1 MGSNLVLPEFEPI
14 FGNQEVKINTML
26 SAEIKNKYE
35 LVVGLEVHAQ
45 LLTQSKMYAADSTEF
60 GNLPNTQVSVI
71 TLGHPGTLPKV
82 NRKAVEYAMKMGL
95 ACNSNITRTN
105 IFARKNYFYPDLPK
119 GYQITQDKGPICV
132 GGEVPITLPDGSQ
145 KSIALTRIHMEEDA
159 GKSMHLA
166 GEVDTLV
173 DFNRA
178 GVPLIEIVSEP
189 DIRSSDEAYAYLVE
203 IKKLVRYLEICDGN
217 MEEGS
222 LRCDANISVRLKG
235 AKEYG
240 KKVEVKN
247 MNSFR
252 NVARAIEH
260 EFERQIEL
268 IEAGVEIISETR
280 TFDATTGTTSG
291 MRTKEDLNDYR
302 YFPEPDLSPVI
313 ISEEWLSS
321 VKESMPAL
329 PRQLYNK
336 FVREY
341 GLPEYDAGVLTDS
354 KEIALYFEELC
365 SLTNNYK
372 AASNWMMGPV
382 KSYLNELT
390 LHISD
395 FPIGP
400 RRLAE
405 LIDLVDQGKVS
416 FSVASQ
422 KIYPI
427 LLEDR
432 LKTPLEI
439 AQAQNLIQESDED
452 SIKPFV
458 ESVLAENPAKVAEY
472 KSGKKGL
479 MGMFMGQVMKKSQ
492 GKADPKVATKILTE
506 LLDN

>member
-1 MGSNLVLPEFEPI
+1 
-14 FGNQEVKINTML
+14 ML

-45 LLTQSKMYAADSTEF
+45 LLTQSKMYTSDSTEF
-60 GNLPNTQVSVI
+60 GNLPNTHISVV

-82 NRKAVEYAMKMGL
+82 NRKAVEYAIKMGL
-95 ACNSNITRTN
+95 ACNSHITRTN

-119 GYQITQDKGPICV
+119 GYQITQDKNPICV
-132 GGEVPITLPDGSQ
+132 GGEVPVTLPDGSK

-159 GKSMHLA
+159 GKSIHLS

-178 GVPLIEIVSEP
+178 GVALIEIVSEP
-189 DIRSSDEAYAYLVE
+189 DIRSSEEAYAYLVE

-222 LRCDANISVRLKG
+222 LRCDANISVRLHG

-252 NVARAIEH
+252 NVSRAIEH

-268 IEAGVEIISETR
+268 IERGEEIISETR
-280 TFDATTGTTSG
+280 TFDAASGTTSG

-313 ISEEWLSS
+313 ISEEWLES
-321 VKESMPAL
+321 VRVAMPAL
-329 PRQLYNK
+329 PRELHHK
-336 FVREY
+336 FVHEF

-365 SLTNNYK
+365 GLTNNYK

-390 LHISD
+390 LNIED
-395 FPIGP
+395 FPISP
-400 RRLAE
+400 ERLAALIS
-405 LIDLVDQGKVS
+405 LIDEGKVN
-416 FSVASQ
+416 FSVSSQ
-422 KIYPI
+422 KIYPVM
-427 LLEDR
+427 LENPAK
-432 LKTPLEI
+432 LPLEI
-439 AQAQNLIQESDED
+439 AQELNLIQESDEG
-452 SIKPFV
+452 SIKPLV
-458 ESVLAENPAKVAEY
+458 ESVLSENPAKVAEY

-506 LLDN
+506 LLEN